1 MCPGDEEMPFE
12 IRVKDIRDPVES
24 TDGQR
29 ILVDRLWPRGVSKE
43 HAALTL
49 WLKEIAPSTE
59 LRQWFGHKPERWDE
73 FRQRYFEELKK
84 NQEPLRKL
92 LELHKQ
98 GDMTL
103 LFDAHERRY
112 NNAIALAEYLR
123 EAVRNL

>member
-1 MCPGDEEMPFE
+1 MCPEDEEMPFE

-84 NQEPLRKL
+84 IKSL
-92 LELHKQ
+92 
-98 GDMTL
+98 
-103 LFDAHERRY
+103 
-112 NNAIALAEYLR
+112 
-123 EAVRNL
+123 